1 MHTLTPGILQK
12 MISKVIFGLKKMAW
26 GSGTLCEKSM
36 VLLMMWLLAQGCHI
50 LLFKHN

>member
-1 MHTLTPGILQK
+1 MCTLAPGILQK

-26 GSGTLCEKSM
+26 GSGMLCEKSM
-36 VLLMMWLLAQGCHI
+36 TSLMMWLLAQGCCI